1 MMVFKVL
8 AALEIMRK
16 QGLLHR
22 DLKPENVM
30 IDGKEDIKLADFGG
44 AMTLNSDGSAPSV
57 KEQSGIFTKYW
68 CDR

>member
-1 MMVFKVL
+1 
-8 AALEIMRK
+8 
-16 QGLLHR
+16 
-22 DLKPENVM
+22 M